1 MALSPKSL
9 VQCGEVRGSRSTA
22 QEISHSSVLAIGS
35 LVYMSPLVELHF
47 ENVQLQ
53 DKRDW
58 ALVIESMNPSHLETF
73 SLCKSS
79 ANQLLSTAGAVDVFF
94 SRFERDEQEQQDAKL
109 VLATLT
115 IDESLLVEN
124 SLVRIL
130 CILHRS
136 RVNHVW
142 VNCNSLSHN
151 MSAAFIQV
159 VGTLQWSSV
168 KSLVLSG
175 SNLNVWVPLLTGV
188 TTPQMQRLHIHGTG
202 TIPEVLEYP
211 SSSLIL
217 HLISTSDLIGLKFEN
232 VQMQYKIDWVLIME
246 SMNHLV
252 VCTFDMDTICNRQFM
267 SVRDAAEFYRAKL
280 KSMKEY

>member
-1 MALSPKSL
+1 
-9 VQCGEVRGSRSTA
+9 
-22 QEISHSSVLAIGS
+22 
-35 LVYMSPLVELHF
+35 MSPLVELHF

-58 ALVIESMNPSHLETF
+58 ALVVESMDPLHLETF

-79 ANQLLSTAGAVDVFF
+79 ANQLLSTAGAVDAFF
-94 SRFERDEQEQQDAKL
+94 SRLERDEQEPQDAKL

-115 IDESLLVEN
+115 IDESLLV
-124 SLVRIL
+124 
-130 CILHRS
+130 
-136 RVNHVW
+136 
-142 VNCNSLSHN
+142 
-151 MSAAFIQV
+151 

-175 SNLNVWVPLLTGV
+175 NNLNIWIPLLAGV
-188 TTPQMQRLHIHGTG
+188 TTPQLQRLHIHGTG
-202 TIPEVLEYP
+202 TIPEALDYP
-211 SSSLIL
+211 SSSRIM
-217 HLISTSDLIGLKFEN
+217 HLISTSELIGLKFEN

-252 VCTFDMDTICNRQFM
+252 FCTFDMDTICNRQFM
-267 SVRDAAEFYRAKL
+267 SVRDAADFYKAKL